1 MVLLRQLVAVG
12 YIIMYITMGGFPIV
26 MGMTQLGNL
35 ETIFHQDV
43 CLSGRPI
50 GYVDLPNDVYLSIAA
65 Q

>member
-1 MVLLRQLVAVG
+1 
-12 YIIMYITMGGFPIV
+12 
-26 MGMTQLGNL
+26 MTQLGNL